1 MNLSPSTLETIGPYD
16 FHGKLQGAMT
26 AHPKVDPETGELL
39 FFGYGP
45 FPPYL
50 RYTVVSADGALT
62 RSEEIPLPVPTMMHD
77 FIVTREHVIFMVFPA
92 TLRPENLTSGSPVRW
107 EPELGTRIGVMPRN
121 GGSADIVWFETD
133 PCFVFHAMNA
143 YTQGNTVIADVC
155 QFRLLPLFQVAEG
168 DLETNIPVFTRWSL
182 DLTDRSITQAQRD
195 DRLSEFPRLDE
206 RYAGLPYRKGY
217 AAGQEGAV
225 PPSEGLFNTV
235 IGYDHANGRSHTHAF
250 GPNSYSSEPIFV
262 PRSTQSAEG
271 EGFLLVGVYRKEENR
286 SDLVILDAENIAHE
300 PLATIHLPHRVPYGF
315 HANWVEGLSV
325 E

>member
-1 MNLSPSTLETIGPYD
+1 
-16 FHGKLQGAMT
+16 MT
-26 AHPKVDPETGELL
+26 AHPKVDPKTGELL

-77 FIVTREHVIFMVFPA
+77 FIATREHVIFMVFPA

-250 GPNSYSSEPIFV
+250 GLE
-262 PRSTQSAEG
+262 QL
-271 EGFLLVGVYRKEENR
+271 FLGTDFCPTL
-286 SDLVILDAENIAHE
+286 
-300 PLATIHLPHRVPYGF
+300 
-315 HANWVEGLSV
+315 HAVSRRRGLSARGSV
-325 E
+325 PQRGKSERSGHSRRRKYRARAAGHHSPPPPGAVRLSWQLG

>member
-1 MNLSPSTLETIGPYD
+1 MI
-16 FHGKLQGAMT
+16 
-26 AHPKVDPETGELL
+26 PKPANSSFSATGRS
-39 FFGYGP
+39 
-45 FPPYL
+45 PPYL

-92 TLRPENLTSGSPVRW
+92 TLRPENLISGSPVRW

-195 DRLSEFPRLDE
+195 DRLSESPRLDE

-225 PPSEGLFNTV
+225 PPAEGLFNTV

-250 GPNSYSSEPIFV
+250 GSDSYSSEPIFV
-262 PRSTQSAEG
+262 PRSVRSAEG